1 MEECFVSNLKHIF
14 VEIVTSFHERWN
26 VARIQELTIVFLL
39 QESKFAAAEK
49 FHRRFQT
56 AGKTKWHRTEG
67 MHERNYQSKYVQLLQ
82 YWQDMLPNATKCFKF
97 NTYLHG
103 IQSELLTVMTGKR
116 TRVGLSAQEDSK
128 RVTPWFNLFTVLS
141 GECDELI
148 THET

>member
-1 MEECFVSNLKHIF
+1 
-14 VEIVTSFHERWN
+14 
-26 VARIQELTIVFLL
+26 
-39 QESKFAAAEK
+39 
-49 FHRRFQT
+49 
-56 AGKTKWHRTEG
+56 